1 MNAILRGKSLR
12 KMAFIMFTL
21 RDLLDRSTYSSARQS
36 NMYKKHYK
44 ITILLYP
51 LKLVEYV
58 GATFRDICLIFYLV
72 CATFTCVCATFYYV
86 RSTIHIF
93 PYESSPNKNAKYTTQ
108 SVLGVYQAIIIQN

>member
-1 MNAILRGKSLR
+1 
-12 KMAFIMFTL
+12 MAFIMFTL

-51 LKLVEYV
+51 LKLVGYV
-58 GATFRDICLIFYLV
+58 GATFRDV
-72 CATFTCVCATFYYV
+72 CSFFPLVCATFYYI

-93 PYESSPNKNAKYTTQ
+93 PYESSPNTNAKYTTQ